1 MAIFK
6 YAFPLVDDYIYFDN
20 SLVCVIA
27 FFIYSYLRSYSLS
40 NYSTKSY
47 WEIVIHVGSRRYPC
61 CIQIFFVA
69 PVFASD

>member
-1 MAIFK
+1 MTKFK

-27 FFIYSYLRSYSLS
+27 LFIYSYLRSYSLGVKQLY
-40 NYSTKSY
+40 NK
-47 WEIVIHVGSRRYPC
+47 VIIGKLCFMLTVEG
-61 CIQIFFVA
+61 IQIFFVA